1 MCAVDGCVRPA
12 KARGWCKAHY
22 ARWHRY
28 GDPVWVPVPPPV
40 DRAALFY
47 AKVRKGRGR
56 NACWL
61 WTASGNG
68 TGYGQFHVRTPDG
81 GRRTVLAHR
90 WAYEHEVGPI
100 PVGLVIDHLC
110 RVPLCVRVT
119 HLEPVTD
126 GENTE
131 RGERHKHP
139 KTHCPQGHAYDA
151 ENTYIYPSNGRRGC
165 RICDRAAGARYRA
178 RKRGEAQHARRER
191 AVRDR

>member
-1 MCAVDGCVRPA
+1 MPA
-12 KARGWCKAHY
+12 PRA
-22 ARWHRY
+22 
-28 GDPVWVPVPPPV
+28 PV

-61 WTASGNG
+61 WTGSQNG
-68 TGYGQFHVRTPDG
+68 TGYGSFHIRLPNG
-81 GRRTVLAHR
+81 GRTMALAHR

-100 PVGLVIDHLC
+100 PEGLTLDHLC

-119 HLEPVTD
+119 HLEPVTNAENIRRGD
-126 GENTE
+126 GGAHH
-131 RGERHKHP
+131 RA
-139 KTHCPQGHAYDA
+139 KTHCPQGHPYDA

-178 RKRGEAQHARRER
+178 RKRGEAS
-191 AVRDR
+191 